1 VHVEHRQHL
10 SLDPLASLCEAFAG
24 EGFRSLY
31 ARRGRAPDLLVAAEE
46 AFGNRA
52 WVSTRDRLIDEG
64 RLGAGHP
71 SHEVRQR
78 IGDVVLAAREPVAFL
93 DPTSPR
99 ERRLLGHH
107 GSMADREMLEPL
119 LAGPGQRSAPRR

>member
-1 VHVEHRQHL
+1 
-10 SLDPLASLCEAFAG
+10 
-24 EGFRSLY
+24 
-31 ARRGRAPDLLVAAEE
+31 
-46 AFGNRA
+46 
-52 WVSTRDRLIDEG
+52 VSTRDRLIDEG

-93 DPTSPR
+93 HPTSPR

-107 GSMADREMLEPL
+107 GSMADREMLMPL
-119 LAGPGQRSAPRR
+119 LAGRGTAQRTAQMRGPDAWGHSPLPLTGDRSHSR